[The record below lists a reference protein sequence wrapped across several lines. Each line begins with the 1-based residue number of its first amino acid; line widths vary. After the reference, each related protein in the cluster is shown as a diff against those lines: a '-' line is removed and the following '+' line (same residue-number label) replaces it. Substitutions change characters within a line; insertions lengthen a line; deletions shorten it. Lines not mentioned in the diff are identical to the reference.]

1 VSLND
6 SYPALPETVPR
17 VRERLTA
24 LAADAGATKD
34 QMERIRLAV
43 SEAVTNAVVHAYGEG
58 RGPHGESRGRIH
70 LMAAVASDE
79 LWILVGDDGCGLQR
93 RSNRPGIGMGLA
105 LIAKAS
111 DEFSILKRSSGGTE
125 VRMRFRLKGAVP
137 SGADQPRGSV
147 ASASRPA
154 SSRFSTMR

>member
-1 VSLND
+1 MSLND

-24 LAADAGATKD
+24 FAAEAGASKD

-43 SEAVTNAVVHAYGEG
+43 SEAVTNAVLHAYRESEG
-58 RGPHGESRGRIH
+58 AVH
-70 LMAAVASDE
+70 LTAAVAAGE
-79 LWILVGDDGCGLQR
+79 LWILVGDDGCGLHR

-111 DEFSILKRSSGGTE
+111 DDFSIVKRSSGGTE
-125 VRMRFRLKGAVP
+125 VHMRFRLTAAEAAGN
-137 SGADQPRGSV
+137 DQPRGSV
-147 ASASRPA
+147 ASASKPA
-154 SSRFSTMR
+154 SSRFSTMT